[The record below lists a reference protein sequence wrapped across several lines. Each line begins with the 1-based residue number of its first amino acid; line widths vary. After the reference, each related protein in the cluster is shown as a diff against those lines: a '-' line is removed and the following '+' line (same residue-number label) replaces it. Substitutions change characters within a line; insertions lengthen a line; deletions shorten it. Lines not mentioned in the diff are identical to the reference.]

1 MRGRALSGRP
11 ERRGFGDAGTLAQAD
26 DSCRGR
32 QPQRRSWG
40 RRPSARSPQ
49 CSRERT
55 RPPRRPGPPGPPGVL
70 PAPRDDEEAEP
81 PGTSAS
87 THPMELLAL
96 VGMASV
102 RMPAMRALLTLR
114 PVGWNVAGFLLDRGL
129 ALARGTTYHLY
140 PIGWIVV
147 GFLAGVLSGMV
158 VQDRSARGCL
168 LSVL

>member
-1 MRGRALSGRP
+1 
-11 ERRGFGDAGTLAQAD
+11 
-26 DSCRGR
+26 
-32 QPQRRSWG
+32 
-40 RRPSARSPQ
+40 
-49 CSRERT
+49 
-55 RPPRRPGPPGPPGVL
+55 
-70 PAPRDDEEAEP
+70 
-81 PGTSAS
+81 
-87 THPMELLAL
+87 MELLAL

-168 LSVL
+168 LSVLVGIPGGIVGGWLGSELRLGDPSGFLGSLLVAFVGGVIIRLVITAATARR